1 MFMDS
6 KCTAVFQLWWGRATA
21 MNVQR
26 GSKERGI
33 KALQW
38 NKTQMI
44 DACTDTRP
52 VLEIGFHKEEVKGKR
67 LFSWTSHCG
76 FIKRKYTRVIAI
88 FTTVSRFEISVAVWP
103 QFKQTHAVMHVQYIH
118 THVYNHPSTT
128 PFIFQS
134 PFKHYTDQYEPDQ

>member
-1 MFMDS
+1 
-6 KCTAVFQLWWGRATA
+6 

-26 GSKERGI
+26 GSKDRRI

-52 VLEIGFHKEEVKGKR
+52 VLKIGFHKEEVKGKR

-76 FIKRKYTRVIAI
+76 FIKRNTPESSLY
-88 FTTVSRFEISVAVWP
+88 SP
-103 QFKQTHAVMHVQYIH
+103 QFHDLRFLWLFDHNSNRRTQSCTYNTSIR
-118 THVYNHPSTT
+118 TYTITPRPPLLYSNHPSNITW
-128 PFIFQS
+128 INMNQINNL
-134 PFKHYTDQYEPDQ
+134 

>member
-1 MFMDS
+1 MITLILLANKLKEHFFFLKSLFYVYGQQMYCS
-6 KCTAVFQLWWGRATA
+6 VSAVMGKSYCYECAER
-21 MNVQR
+21 
-26 GSKERGI
+26 SKERGI

-88 FTTVSRFEISVAVWP
+88 FTTVSRFEISVAV
-103 QFKQTHAVMHVQYIH
+103 
-118 THVYNHPSTT
+118 
-128 PFIFQS
+128 
-134 PFKHYTDQYEPDQ
+134 